1 MLHLLYALLATARS
15 SLKSHRELSLENLAL
30 RQQLAILKRAT
41 KRPKLT
47 NADRA
52 FWVALSRLWTGWQ
65 HALMLVKPETVIR
78 WHRKSFKLYW
88 TWKSRSRGGRPR
100 IDAEIR
106 TLIGR
111 MAREN
116 PTWGAPRIHGEL
128 LKLGF
133 DVSEATVSRYM
144 PRRRKPPSQTW
155 RSFLR
160 NHAQDLVSIDFFVV
174 PTATFR
180 TLYVFLVLEHK
191 RRHIVHFNV
200 ADGPSAQW
208 TGQQLVN
215 AFPYDPAPKHLIR
228 DRDKIYGA
236 AFVRRVRSMGIDQVL
251 TAPRSPW
258 QNPHCERVIGTLRR
272 ECLDHVIVLGEQHLR
287 RILRRYLKYYHCS
300 RTHLA
305 LDKDAPEP
313 RERESIDQGRVIAF
327 PMVGG
332 LHHRYTRVAA

>member
-1 MLHLLYALLATARS
+1 
-15 SLKSHRELSLENLAL
+15 L
-30 RQQLAILKRAT
+30 RQQLAILKRKT

-47 NADRA
+47 KADRA
-52 FWVALSRLWTGWQ
+52 FWVGLSRLWPDWRS
-65 HALMLVKPETVIR
+65 ALIVVKPETVIG
-78 WHRKSFKLYW
+78 WHRKGFRLYW
-88 TWKSRSRGGRPR
+88 TWKSRNRSGRPR

-106 TLIGR
+106 TLIRR

-133 DVSEATVSRYM
+133 KVAEATVSRYM
-144 PRRRKPPSQTW
+144 PRRRKPPSQRW
-155 RSFLR
+155 RTFLR
-160 NHAQDLVSIDFFVV
+160 NHTKDVVSIDFFVV

-180 TLYVFLVLEHK
+180 ILYVFLMLEHE
-191 RRHIVHFNV
+191 RRRIIHFNV
-200 ADGPSAQW
+200 SEGPSAQW

-215 AFPYDPAPKHLIR
+215 AFPYDSAPRYLIR

-236 AFVRRVRSMGIDQVL
+236 KFVRRVGAIRIEQVL
-251 TAPRSPW
+251 SAPQSPW
-258 QNPHCERVIGTLRR
+258 QNPHCERVIGSLRR
-272 ECLDHVIVLGEQHLR
+272 DCLNHVIVLGEQHLR
-287 RILRRYLKYYHCS
+287 RTLRSYLEYYHGS

-313 RERESIDQGRVIAF
+313 RTRESIDGGKVVAL

-332 LHHRYTRVAA
+332 LHHRYTRRAA